1 MSRQGGDCH
10 TSVTF
15 GHYHCRPPNLYLN
28 SASMAQFKS
37 DSKQKWRLFK
47 DRMARY
53 GVMLG
58 GVSVIGAILLIFF
71 YLMMVILPLF
81 ESPTSELV
89 SSYQMPGQQIS
100 GQLSGGH
107 KTIHLSLDER
117 GEVGGRITSEGEVI
131 FFKTKDGTI
140 VSHQQLPLESAI
152 SSVAVG
158 QLGDDL
164 IVLGTAGGRALLIK
178 VRYIVSF
185 PDDLRTVTPTLEY
198 PYGEEPIEIDVA
210 GGSLKQIAFRDN
222 EEQLTIVAASDNGVH
237 INRFIKESSML
248 DDEVSLES
256 ETAEYQS
263 NLDIQFVRLDP
274 DQRNLYLADS
284 RGTVEHLLIAELD
297 EIEKRD
303 SINLFEN
310 GESLASFEFLLG
322 GISLIVGSDQGEVSQ
337 WFPVRDESGDF
348 VLRNIRSFD
357 SGSAAIT
364 TMTMESRRKGFMSGD
379 HQGTI
384 TIFHS
389 TAQRTVMSMKV
400 SDSPIAQMVNSPRSD
415 YIFAEDRQG
424 MAHLWHVA
432 NEHPEISW
440 SALWGEVQYE
450 GYEDERYI
458 WQSSSASNDF
468 EPKFSLMPLA
478 FGTLK
483 AAFYAMLF
491 AMPLAIFGA
500 IYTAYFMAPS
510 LRQVVKPTIEIM
522 EALPTVIL
530 GFLAGLWLAPV
541 IESHLPGV
549 FTMLLILPLGIL
561 ATSLLWWKSPSAIR
575 HRVPDGWEAVILIP
589 VIIALVWASFALSM
603 PLEHALF
610 GGDMRSWMY
619 NELGIGFDQRNALVI
634 GLAMG
639 FAVIP
644 TIFSIT
650 EDAIFSVPKHL
661 TLGSLALGA
670 TPWQTLVR
678 VVILTASPGIFSA
691 VMIGLGR
698 AVGETMI
705 VLMATG
711 NTPVMDFSVFEGMR
725 TLAANIAVE
734 MPESEVD
741 SSHYRILF
749 LAAMVLLSFTFV
761 VNTLAEIVRHR
772 LRKKYSSL

>member
-1 MSRQGGDCH
+1 M
-10 TSVTF
+10 
-15 GHYHCRPPNLYLN
+15 
-28 SASMAQFKS
+28 
-37 DSKQKWRLFK
+37 
-47 DRMARY
+47 
-53 GVMLG
+53 
-58 GVSVIGAILLIFF
+58 
-71 YLMMVILPLF
+71 
-81 ESPTSELV
+81 
-89 SSYQMPGQQIS
+89 
-100 GQLSGGH
+100 
-107 KTIHLSLDER
+107 
-117 GEVGGRITSEGEVI
+117 
-131 FFKTKDGTI
+131 
-140 VSHQQLPLESAI
+140 
-152 SSVAVG
+152 
-158 QLGDDL
+158 
-164 IVLGTAGGRALLIK
+164 
-178 VRYIVSF
+178 VSF
-185 PDDLRTVTPTLEY
+185 PDDQRTVTPTLEY
-198 PYGEEPIEIDVA
+198 PYGEEPIEIDAA
-210 GGSLKQIAFRDN
+210 GGTLRQISFRDS
-222 EEQLTIVAASDNGVH
+222 EEQLTIVAVGNNRVY
-237 INRFIKESSML
+237 INRFTKESSML
-248 DDEVSLES
+248 DDEVSLER
-256 ETAEYQS
+256 EAAEYAS
-263 NLDIQFVRLDP
+263 NLEIKFIRLDP
-274 DQRNLYLADS
+274 DQRNLYLVDN
-284 RGTVEHLLIAELD
+284 RGMVEHLLIGELD
-297 EIEKRD
+297 EIEKRETL
-303 SINLFEN
+303 NLLE
-310 GESLASFEFLLG
+310 GDESLVSFDFLLG
-322 GISLIVGSDQGEVSQ
+322 GISLIVGSDKGKVSQ
-337 WFPVRDESGDF
+337 WFPVRDERGDF
-348 VLRNIRSFD
+348 VLRKIRSFD
-357 SGSAAIT
+357 SGSAPIT
-364 TMTMESRRKGFMSGD
+364 TMAMESRRKGFMSGD
-379 HQGTI
+379 RRGNI

-389 TAQRTVMSMKV
+389 TAQRTVLSMKV
-400 SDSPIAQMVNSPRSD
+400 SDSPIALMVNSPRSD
-415 YIFAEDRQG
+415 YILAEDAQG
-424 MAHLWHVA
+424 RAHLWHID
-432 NEHPEISW
+432 NQHPEISW

-561 ATSLLWWKSPSAIR
+561 ATSLLWWRAPAAIR

-589 VIIALVWASFALSM
+589 VIIALVWSSFALSM
-603 PLEHALF
+603 PLEHLLF
-610 GGDMRSWMY
+610 AGDMRGWMY

-670 TPWQTLVR
+670 TPWQTLIR

-711 NTPVMDFSVFEGMR
+711 NTPVMDFSLFEGMR